1 MGSRRKGNIHNW
13 AWLACIL
20 ISSMLLG
27 GCTSV
32 KVASDT
38 ELTAPTIVETTAE
51 TASATEPS
59 TLPPRPAEDAL
70 PEIEPL
76 LAGVPNSRLYIA
88 DGMVCVETCDETTTG
103 TGSIAYDRFEG
114 GADAWQKVI
123 DNSVA
128 LCLLMRTKMDDEGVT
143 DTPAKVVVMDHRFP
157 RPILTVVDGQVTED
171 TVAIELA
178 SDPPMLPNA
187 PTGSDGDTTIGS
199 GSNGSQVWISE
210 HGNKYH
216 SSSDCSNMENPWQVS
231 RQEAINMGREACKI
245 CY

>member
-1 MGSRRKGNIHNW
+1 MRIRPWVSV
-13 AWLACIL
+13 ALVVVCL
-20 ISSMLLG
+20 FS
-27 GCTSV
+27 GCANSQETS
-32 KVASDT
+32 AQT
-38 ELTAPTIVETTAE
+38 TMAATAPTQEPETI
-51 TASATEPS
+51 ATEPS
-59 TLPPRPAEDAL
+59 TLPPRPTEDAL

-76 LAGVPNSRLYIA
+76 LADVPNSRLYIA

-123 DNSVA
+123 DSSVA
-128 LCLLMRTKMDDEGVT
+128 LCLLMRTTMDDEGVT

-187 PTGSDGDTTIGS
+187 PTGSDGDTVIGDGITS
-199 GSNGSQVWISE
+199 GGQDQMVWIPTN
-210 HGNKYH
+210 GGKKYH
-216 SSSDCSNMENPWQVS
+216 KTKSCSGMIDPEQVTID
-231 RQEAINMGREACKI
+231 EALANGFEACKK

>member
-1 MGSRRKGNIHNW
+1 MRLRPWI
-13 AWLACIL
+13 AVAL
-20 ISSMLLG
+20 IASLFLS
-27 GCTSV
+27 GCANSQETP
-32 KVASDT
+32 AQT
-38 ELTAPTIVETTAE
+38 TMAATAPTQESETIE
-51 TASATEPS
+51 TEPS

-128 LCLLMRTKMDDEGVT
+128 LCLLMRTTMDDEGVT
-143 DTPAKVVVMDHRFP
+143 DTPAKVVVLDHRFP
-157 RPILTVVDGQVTED
+157 RPILTIVDGQVTED

-187 PTGSDGDTTIGS
+187 PTGSDGDTVIGDGISS
-199 GSNGSQVWISE
+199 GGQGQMVWIPTN
-210 HGNKYH
+210 GGKKYH
-216 SSSDCSNMENPWQVS
+216 KTKSCSGMIAHEQVTID
-231 RQEAINMGREACKI
+231 EALANGFEACKK

>member
-1 MGSRRKGNIHNW
+1 MRLRPWI
-13 AWLACIL
+13 AVAL
-20 ISSMLLG
+20 IASLFLS
-27 GCTSV
+27 GCANSQETP
-32 KVASDT
+32 AQT
-38 ELTAPTIVETTAE
+38 TMAATAPTQESETIE
-51 TASATEPS
+51 TEPS

-128 LCLLMRTKMDDEGVT
+128 LCLLMRTTLDDDGVT

-187 PTGSDGDTTIGS
+187 PTGSDGDTVIGDGITS
-199 GSNGSQVWISE
+199 GGQDQMVWIPTN
-210 HGNKYH
+210 GGKKYH
-216 SSSDCSNMENPWQVS
+216 KTKSCSGMIDPEQVTID
-231 RQEAINMGREACKI
+231 EALANGFEACKK